1 MVGDGRVAPALI
13 VTQNYSARGPGGSG
27 SRRGQRGVFACVKG
41 RRVGSGEQA
50 GGGIV
55 LSVFSAKPFFRL
67 AFLALPCLAAAGC
80 TSSALTDGVT
90 LSKPSSFFA
99 TPDWMKD
106 SSSSET
112 SLWRPISP
120 QDLAGPDGRCAG
132 SDVAPVTPEGAA
144 AGAPAADT
152 LPTAAGI
159 GLAAP
164 QVGVKR
170 RVAVVDVSARDDEK
184 VALALIDPEITW
196 RSEETSLYDEGCL
209 SIPDYYAEVERPS
222 QVRVRYRDLDGV
234 EQEIE
239 AKGVLSTC
247 IQHEIDHLDG
257 VLFIDMISKL
267 KREMV
272 WKRFA
277 KLAKRDGGAKPWL
290 PKKRQPR
297 ELHEPENPA
306 ALPAGEL

>member
-1 MVGDGRVAPALI
+1 MTI
-13 VTQNYSARGPGGSG
+13 
-27 SRRGQRGVFACVKG
+27 
-41 RRVGSGEQA
+41 
-50 GGGIV
+50 
-55 LSVFSAKPFFRL
+55 
-67 AFLALPCLAAAGC
+67 
-80 TSSALTDGVT
+80 
-90 LSKPSSFFA
+90 
-99 TPDWMKD
+99 
-106 SSSSET
+106 
-112 SLWRPISP
+112 RPIHII
-120 QDLAGPDGRCAG
+120 PD
-132 SDVAPVTPEGAA
+132 DVLRAPTEPVGAITPEIRTLVEDMFETMYAA
-144 AGAPAADT
+144 S
-152 LPTAAGI
+152 GI

-170 RVAVVDVSARDDEK
+170 RIAVVDVSARDDEK
-184 VALALIDPEITW
+184 VPLIDPEITW

-239 AKGVLSTC
+239 AEGVLSTC

-267 KREMV
+267 KRDMV

-277 KLAKRDGGAKPWL
+277 KQAKRDGGAKPWL

-297 ELHEPENPA
+297 ELHEPENSA